1 MPASPWECWSPIHGI
16 SKWPPLLGLV
26 HCTVQYLM
34 RAAISKLKYHP
45 NWHICLQICY
55 QQGLVAPLTLSL
67 AVIRIFWK
75 TTLNIPEL
83 WIWQHSPPS
92 IKSSNL
98 LKVRWRQSEAVRR
111 RDKLEILTP
120 PPVTPLAGAV
130 LFLWDKFRLC
140 ISVNSLSLSKV
151 SGYIKSVVLF
161 DHNMAWGRMEHR
173 DRSAAGTCHY
183 GCHLS
188 SLSWD
193 RVNLV
198 SIVCHKLWR
207 KLNIKNQF
215 PSLPPNGK
223 KHFEQRKDSW
233 AGWHLMLYTSAIY

>member
-1 MPASPWECWSPIHGI
+1 MPASPWECWSPVHGI
-16 SKWPPLLGLV
+16 SKWPPLLPW
-26 HCTVQYLM
+26 CTVQYLM

-130 LFLWDKFRLC
+130 LFLCNIYSQFWRFQFLATRPTL
-140 ISVNSLSLSKV
+140 ISILNQGLSLKSSKGLLICIA
-151 SGYIKSVVLF
+151 SKGQKR
-161 DHNMAWGRMEHR
+161 HW
-173 DRSAAGTCHY
+173 
-183 GCHLS
+183 HLP
-188 SLSWD
+188 
-193 RVNLV
+193 
-198 SIVCHKLWR
+198 LW
-207 KLNIKNQF
+207 L
-215 PSLPPNGK
+215 PSLLIILGPGESCLHRLSQTLEK
-223 KHFEQRKDSW
+223 IK
-233 AGWHLMLYTSAIY
+233 Y